1 MRSESLEWLKT
12 ISINSIKSVLEPMDG
27 VERVDI
33 ELEIGQI
40 RIARSLNQFQ
50 DLKVPPQ
57 MFLMDR
63 QIPQGLNWNGDLLYI
78 T

>member
-1 MRSESLEWLKT
+1 
-12 ISINSIKSVLEPMDG
+12 MDG

>member
-1 MRSESLEWLKT
+1 
-12 ISINSIKSVLEPMDG
+12 MDG

-57 MFLMDR
+57 IFLMAPGA
-63 QIPQGLNWNGDLLYI
+63 QLE
-78 T
+78 

>member
-1 MRSESLEWLKT
+1 
-12 ISINSIKSVLEPMDG
+12 MDG

-57 MFLMDR
+57 MFLMAPGAQLEWGPALHR
-63 QIPQGLNWNGDLLYI
+63 ITALLCPYCG
-78 T
+78 